1 MTLYRQL
8 LLWMLVVLFLLT
20 STVFAIQF
28 NTTKS
33 YLIEQQ
39 STELN
44 NVVSSVGFALSPY
57 LKANDIIAAES
68 VINATFDSGYY
79 SKVKLTLFDSNKE
92 IIRQYPQIIKNVPNW
107 FKSVVHIDAI
117 TQTRTLTNGW
127 LQLADLTVTSS
138 PASAYIQL
146 WQATVQLIL
155 GFISCLL
162 LGAIVL
168 SLVLNKVLKPLKQIQ
183 KSAQEMANNHFTA
196 PLPTPH
202 TRELVDVVTAFN
214 SMNIQ
219 LQQHFE
225 QQAQEADTLRVRAYQ
240 DPVSGL
246 ANRSYL
252 MTKLNSWLTNQPTG
266 GIILLKSDAIEDSY
280 QQAGYELGDPLVLK
294 LAERLKELS
303 ADNITIARLNQS
315 EFMLIVPNASEED
328 LTDTAR
334 VMLSITS
341 ELNLDP
347 LGIAPLQAA
356 VGIVMCSEKLTITAL
371 LAHADNALNKA
382 RQQIKEPLAL
392 LEVSANKTIP
402 AIGKQQWNALVDEA
416 IANNL
421 IHFTF
426 QKAIDANNIV
436 IHKEIF
442 AYIKKDQQKF
452 NAGQFLSALEKL
464 NDGAKFDRYIID
476 TIFNKL
482 TKQTK
487 SIPVAINITQ
497 SSIND
502 TGFIRW
508 LNNKLQSCPQM
519 KQHVLFELPEI
530 CFIKNIDNTRLLCE
544 IIRQNGFQFGI
555 DNYGHNFSSTGYLNQ
570 LRPHY
575 VKLDFAY
582 TSQLDDLVK
591 MDVLESITRSANN
604 LAVMTIASRVE
615 TVEQKQKLTL
625 LKVQGFQGYV
635 TEELVNGEMK

>member
-20 STVFAIQF
+20 SAVFAIQF

-57 LKANDIIAAES
+57 LKEKDFIAAES

-79 SKVKLTLFDSNKE
+79 SQVKLTLLDSEKE
-92 IIRQYPQIIKNVPNW
+92 IIRHYPHIIKNVPNW
-107 FKSVVHIDAI
+107 FTSLIHIEAI
-117 TQTRTLTNGW
+117 TQTRTLTSGW
-127 LQLADLTVTSS
+127 LQLANLTVTSS
-138 PASAYIQL
+138 PASAYVQL
-146 WQATVQLIL
+146 WKATTQLVL
-155 GFISCLL
+155 GFLACLL
-162 LGAIVL
+162 LTAIVL

-183 KSAQEMANNHFTA
+183 KSAQEMARNHFTA
-196 PLPTPH
+196 SLPIPH

-225 QQAQEADTLRVRAYQ
+225 QQAQEADTLRIRAYQ
-240 DPVSGL
+240 DPVSSL

-252 MTKLNSWLTNQPTG
+252 MTKLNSWLVNKPSG
-266 GIILLKSDAIEDSY
+266 GIILLKSDAIEDNY
-280 QQAGYELGDPLVLK
+280 QQGGYELGDPLVLK
-294 LAERLKELS
+294 LADRLKELS
-303 ADNITIARLNQS
+303 ADDITIARLNQS
-315 EFMLIVPNASEED
+315 EFMLIAQNVPKDD
-328 LTDTAR
+328 LLDIGRT
-334 VMLSITS
+334 MLYMAS
-341 ELNLDP
+341 ELNSDP

-356 VGIVMCSEKLTITAL
+356 VGIVMCSETLTITAL

-392 LEVSANKTIP
+392 LEISEQKTIP

-426 QKAIDANNIV
+426 QKAIDANNTI
-436 IHKEIF
+436 IHKEMF
-442 AYIKKDQQKF
+442 AYIKKGQQRF

-464 NDGAKFDRYIID
+464 NDGAKFDRYIIE
-476 TIFNKL
+476 TIFHKF
-482 TKQTK
+482 TKKTK
-487 SIPVAINITQ
+487 SVPVAINITQ

-508 LNNKLQSCPQM
+508 LNTKLLSCPQM
-519 KQHVLFELPEI
+519 RQHILFELPEI
-530 CFIKNIDNTRLLCE
+530 CFIKNIDNTILLCE

-555 DNYGHNFSSTGYLNQ
+555 DNYGHNFSSTGYLNK
-570 LRPHY
+570 LRPSY

-582 TSQLDDLVK
+582 TSQLDDQVK
-591 MDVLESITRSANN
+591 TDVLESITRSANN
-604 LAVMTIASRVE
+604 LSVLTIASRVE
-615 TVEQKQKLTL
+615 TIEQKQKLTL

-635 TEELVNGEMK
+635 TAQLVDGK

>member
-20 STVFAIQF
+20 SAVFAIQF

-57 LKANDIIAAES
+57 LKEKDFIAAES

-79 SKVKLTLFDSNKE
+79 SQVKLSVLDSKKE
-92 IIRQYPQIIKNVPNW
+92 ITRQYPHSIKNVPNW
-107 FKSVVHIDAI
+107 FTSLIHIETI
-117 TQTRTLTNGW
+117 TQTRTLTSGW

-138 PASAYIQL
+138 SASAYIQL
-146 WQATVQLIL
+146 WKATTQLVL
-155 GFISCLL
+155 GFLTCLL
-162 LGAIVL
+162 LTAIVL

-183 KSAQEMANNHFTA
+183 KSAQEMARNHFTDS
-196 PLPTPH
+196 LPTPY
-202 TRELVDVVTAFN
+202 TQELVDVVTAFN
-214 SMNIQ
+214 TMNIQ

-252 MTKLNSWLTNQPTG
+252 MTKLKSWLTNKPTG
-266 GIILLKSDAIEDSY
+266 GIILLKSDAIEDNY
-280 QQAGYELGDPLVLK
+280 QQGGYELGDPLVLK

-303 ADNITIARLNQS
+303 ADDTTIARLNQS
-315 EFMLIVPNASEED
+315 EFMLIAPNVAED
-328 LTDTAR
+328 DLLDIGRT
-334 VMLSITS
+334 MLYMTS
-341 ELNLDP
+341 ELNSDP

-356 VGIVMCSEKLTITAL
+356 VGIVMCSSTMTITDL
-371 LAHADNALNKA
+371 LAHADNAINQA
-382 RQQIKEPLAL
+382 RQEVKEPIAL
-392 LEVSANKTIP
+392 LESDDKKQIP
-402 AIGKQQWNALVDEA
+402 SMGKQQWKALVDEA

-421 IHFTF
+421 IHFTL
-426 QKAIDANNIV
+426 QKAINTNNEV
-436 IHKEIF
+436 IHKEMF
-442 AYIKKDQQKF
+442 AYIKKGQQRF
-452 NAGQFLSALEKL
+452 NAGQFLSAIEKL
-464 NDGAKFDRYIID
+464 NEGTKFDCYIID

-482 TKQTK
+482 TQNKKTV
-487 SIPVAINITQ
+487 PVAINITQ

-508 LNNKLQSCPQM
+508 LNTKLQTNPQL
-519 KQHVLFELPEI
+519 KQQILFELPEI
-530 CFIKNIDNTRLLCE
+530 CFIKNINNTRLLCE

-555 DNYGHNFSSTGYLNQ
+555 DNYGHNFSSTGYLNK
-570 LRPHY
+570 LRPSY

-582 TSQLDDLVK
+582 TSQLDDQVK
-591 MDVLESITRSANN
+591 TDVLESITRSANN
-604 LAVMTIASRVE
+604 LSVLTIASRVE
-615 TVEQKQKLTL
+615 TIEQKQKLTL

-635 TEELVNGEMK
+635 TAQLVDGK

>member
-20 STVFAIQF
+20 SAVFAIQF

-33 YLIEQQ
+33 YLVEQQ

-57 LKANDIIAAES
+57 VKDKDLIAAES

-79 SKVKLTLFDSNKE
+79 SQVKLTLLDSKKE
-92 IIRQYPQIIKNVPNW
+92 IIRQYPQLIKRVPRW
-107 FKSVVHIDAI
+107 FQSLVHIEAI
-117 TQTRTLTNGW
+117 TQTRTLTSGW

-146 WQATVQLIL
+146 WKATIQLVL
-155 GFISCLL
+155 GFIACLL

-183 KSAQEMANNHFTA
+183 KGAQEMAHNHFTA
-196 PLPTPH
+196 SLPTPH
-202 TRELVDVVTAFN
+202 TRELADLVTAFN

-225 QQAQEADTLRVRAYQ
+225 QQAQESDTLRIRAYQ

-252 MTKLNSWLTNQPTG
+252 ITKLTSWLSSKPTG
-266 GIILLKSDAIEDSY
+266 GIILLKSDVIEDSY
-280 QQAGYELGDPLVLK
+280 QRSGYESGDQLVLK

-303 ADNITIARLNQS
+303 ADDVTIARLNQS
-315 EFMLIVPNASEED
+315 EFMLIAPNVSEDD
-328 LTDTAR
+328 LLDTAR
-334 VMLSITS
+334 TMLYMTS
-341 ELNLDP
+341 ELNSDP

-356 VGIVMCSEKLTITAL
+356 VGIVMCSDTLTITAL

-382 RQQIKEPLAL
+382 RQQVKEPIAL
-392 LEVSANKTIP
+392 LESNDNKTIP
-402 AIGKQQWNALVDEA
+402 AMGKQQWKALVDEA

-426 QKAIDANNIV
+426 QNAINTNNDV
-436 IHKEIF
+436 IHKEMF
-442 AYIKKDQQKF
+442 AYIKKGQQQF
-452 NAGQFLSALEKL
+452 NAGQFLSAIEKL
-464 NDGAKFDRYIID
+464 NEGTKFDCYIIE
-476 TIFNKL
+476 TICNQLIK
-482 TKQTK
+482 KTK
-487 SIPVAINITQ
+487 SVPVAINITQ

-508 LNNKLQSCPQM
+508 LNSKLQSCPQM
-519 KQHVLFELPEI
+519 KQHILFELPEI
-530 CFIKNIDNTRLLCE
+530 CFIKNIDNTSLLCE

-555 DNYGHNFSSTGYLNQ
+555 DNYGHNFSSTGYLNK
-570 LRPHY
+570 LRPSY

-582 TSQLDDLVK
+582 TSQLDDQVK
-591 MDVLESITRSANN
+591 MDALESITRSANN
-604 LAVMTIASRVE
+604 LSVLTIASRVE
-615 TVEQKQKLTL
+615 TIEQKEKLTL

-635 TEELVNGEMK
+635 TAQLVNGK

>member
-20 STVFAIQF
+20 STVFTIQF
-28 NTTKS
+28 KTTKN

-57 LKANDIIAAES
+57 LKANDFIAAES

-79 SKVKLTLFDSNKE
+79 SKVKLTLLDSNKE
-92 IIRQYPQIIKNVPNW
+92 IIRQYPKIIKNVPNW
-107 FKSVVHIDAI
+107 FQSFVHIDAI

-127 LQLADLTVTSS
+127 LQLAELTVTSS

-146 WQATVQLIL
+146 WKATVQLIL
-155 GFISCLL
+155 GFIVCLF

-183 KSAQEMANNHFTA
+183 KNAQEIANNHFTA

-202 TRELVDVVTAFN
+202 TRELVDVVNAFN

-219 LQQHFE
+219 LKKHFE

-252 MTKLNSWLTNQPTG
+252 MTKLHSWLANKPTG

-294 LAERLKELS
+294 LADRLKELS
-303 ADNITIARLNQS
+303 ADDITIARLNQS
-315 EFMLIVPNASEED
+315 EFMLIAPNVSKED
-328 LTDTAR
+328 LTETAR
-334 VMLSITS
+334 FMLSMTS

-356 VGIVMCSEKLTITAL
+356 VGIVMCSKTLTITAL

-392 LEVSANKTIP
+392 LEINANKTIN
-402 AIGKQQWNALVDEA
+402 K
-416 IANNL
+416 
-421 IHFTF
+421 
-426 QKAIDANNIV
+426 
-436 IHKEIF
+436 
-442 AYIKKDQQKF
+442 
-452 NAGQFLSALEKL
+452 SAHAAVK
-464 NDGAKFDRYIID
+464 I
-476 TIFNKL
+476 
-482 TKQTK
+482 
-487 SIPVAINITQ
+487 
-497 SSIND
+497 
-502 TGFIRW
+502 
-508 LNNKLQSCPQM
+508 
-519 KQHVLFELPEI
+519 LFE
-530 CFIKNIDNTRLLCE
+530 
-544 IIRQNGFQFGI
+544 
-555 DNYGHNFSSTGYLNQ
+555 
-570 LRPHY
+570 
-575 VKLDFAY
+575 
-582 TSQLDDLVK
+582 
-591 MDVLESITRSANN
+591 SA
-604 LAVMTIASRVE
+604 I
-615 TVEQKQKLTL
+615 
-625 LKVQGFQGYV
+625 
-635 TEELVNGEMK
+635 